1 MQQSKEVK
9 ITISEILYICFF
21 CLMLFAKG
29 LGLYDGQILYKL
41 FFLAGMGLVALKMC
55 ITGHTVKEWGIIGI
69 LGLLAVLVYLNS
81 REKGILVVFSTILS
95 MKGVSK
101 ERIFRV
107 GMLVWGITMSGNV
120 LYHLL
125 NLDSSGY
132 KVHEKLGL
140 GHIFRWD
147 LGFSHPNVLHISYLM
162 LCGFIIYNLDR
173 KYNWKHAVGLMLGNL
188 FIFLYSVSYTG
199 IMAVTLYLGI
209 SWYINIRENLNK
221 LEYILL
227 ELVFPVCVLL
237 SLLSP
242 ILLPEKIFNIAN
254 KIFSNRLILSEY
266 YLVPEKMTLFGS
278 NLENITT
285 HVLTMDNAYVFSLV
299 IYGMVFFSIMV
310 VSYLLLNH
318 WCAKE
323 KRKKDLALISC
334 FMIAGI
340 TEPFLFNTS
349 FKNLTLLLLGDFLF
363 GVLRHNGEEQ
373 KEWAIFIEGN
383 KELCFRELKLTQFI
397 DKIVLVWE
405 REKKR
410 ILLIAIGCGLGAG
423 IIYGANREMP
433 KGYIMPR
440 IHVDIVSD
448 ETWYLQN
455 ADEPQYKDMKILD
468 YRDSETRMQIFDGNI
483 IVVEYIRECVTVF
496 CIMTLVTG
504 TICMVGYMLN
514 FYKKNQKES

>member
-21 CLMLFAKG
+21 CLMLFTKG
-29 LGLYDGQILYKL
+29 IGLYDGQILYKL
-41 FFLAGMGLVALKMC
+41 FFLACVVLVALKMC
-55 ITGHTVKEWGIIGI
+55 ITGHTAKEWGIIAV
-69 LGLLAVLVYLNS
+69 LALLAVLVYLNS
-81 REKGILVVFSTILS
+81 KEKGILILALTILS

-101 ERIFRV
+101 ERVFRV
-107 GMLVWGITMSGNV
+107 GMWVWGITMSGNV

-132 KVHEKLGL
+132 NVHEKLGL

-162 LCGFIIYNLDR
+162 LCGFIIYNLDK
-173 KYNWKHAVGLMLGNL
+173 KYNWKHAIGLMLGNL

-199 IMAVTLYLGI
+199 IMVVTLYLGI

-237 SLLSP
+237 SLLAP
-242 ILLPEKIFNIAN
+242 ILLSEKMFNIAN

-266 YLVPEKMTLFGS
+266 YLVPENLTLFGS

-285 HVLTMDNAYVFSLV
+285 HVLTMDNAYVFSLI
-299 IYGMVFFSIMV
+299 IYGIVFFVVMV
-310 VSYLLLNH
+310 GSYLLLNH
-318 WCAKE
+318 WCVKE
-323 KRKKDLALISC
+323 KRKKDLVLISC

-349 FKNLTLLLLGDFLF
+349 FKNLTLVLLGDFF
-363 GVLRHNGEEQ
+363 FRAFKKE
-373 KEWAIFIEGN
+373 KEWAVFKKGN
-383 KELCFRELKLTQFI
+383 KELCFQVYKLIQVVEKLI
-397 DKIVLVWE
+397 LIWKK
-405 REKKR
+405 EKKR

-423 IIYGANREMP
+423 IIYGVNKEMP
-433 KGYIMPR
+433 EGYIMPR
-440 IHVDIVSD
+440 IHVDIVSE
-448 ETWYLQN
+448 ETWYLQS
-455 ADEPQYKDMKILD
+455 AEEPQYKDMKILD

-483 IVVEYIRECVTVF
+483 IIVEYIRKCITVF
-496 CIMTLVTG
+496 CITVLVTG
-504 TICMVGYMLN
+504 IVCIVGYMLN
-514 FYKKNQKES
+514 SYKKN